1 MACGH
6 SGYEKDARLA
16 RVGGLR
22 GRRAQRATPTG
33 LPHVVKFEA
42 WFFEGSEWLV

>member
-22 GRRAQRATPTG
+22 GRRAQRAPPRACPT
-33 LPHVVKFEA
+33 V
-42 WFFEGSEWLV
+42 EGSEWLV